1 MQGGSSRRAP
11 AMFNWEELMI
21 SKLLRRTFVAAA
33 VIAAASGFAITSN
46 AQSVAD
52 IAKKGTVTIGVLT
65 GIPPYDT
72 VDASGNTD
80 GFLADMARDVAA
92 AMGAKLQIVPVNNA
106 SRAAALESGRVDL
119 LIAQMTATPERAKTF
134 LMTNPYGAYEMRF
147 IGLKGTKIER
157 LEDLAGKRV
166 SVPKGSTQDVAVS
179 GYGIEGL
186 EVVRF
191 DDDALAMQALIS
203 GQVDATAAVATVA
216 QDIIKKRNLT
226 DLEIKA
232 NVPIFTLYWSMAV
245 RKDATELHQWLN
257 NFIYY
262 QEVTGRIDALH
273 QKWVGVPVPGGK
285 LPTF

>member
-1 MQGGSSRRAP
+1 MQGGSSRRVP

-33 VIAAASGFAITSN
+33 VIAAASGFATTSN

-134 LMTNPYGAYEMRF
+134 LMTNPYGAYEMRL
-147 IGLKGTKIER
+147 IGLKSTKIEK

-186 EVVRF
+186 DVVRF

-273 QKWVGVPVPGGK
+273 KKWVGVPVPGGK

>member
-1 MQGGSSRRAP
+1 
-11 AMFNWEELMI
+11 MFTKMV
-21 SKLLRRTFVAAA
+21 RQC
-33 VIAAASGFAITSN
+33 VIAAAIASTVCFGASSSL

-52 IAKKGTVTIGVLT
+52 ITGKGTVTIGVLT

-72 VDASGNTD
+72 VDATGKTD
-80 GFLADMARDVAA
+80 GFLVDVARDAA
-92 AMGAKLQIVPVNNA
+92 DALGVELEIVPVNNA
-106 SRAAALESGRVDL
+106 SRAAALESGRVDF

-147 IGLKGTKIER
+147 VGPKDLKVES
-157 LEDLAGKRV
+157 LEDLSGKRV

-179 GYGIEGL
+179 GYGIDGL

-216 QDIIKKRNLT
+216 EDIIKKRNLT
-226 DLEIKA
+226 NLEIK
-232 NVPIFTLYWSMAV
+232 NDVPIFTLYWSMAT
-245 RKDATELHQWLN
+245 RKGATELHQWLN

-262 QEVTGRIDALH
+262 QEVTGRLDVLH
-273 QKWVGVPVPGGK
+273 EKWVGGPIPGGK
-285 LPTF
+285 LPSF

>member
-1 MQGGSSRRAP
+1 MIKRLRHLVGGIIA
-11 AMFNWEELMI
+11 L
-21 SKLLRRTFVAAA
+21 AA
-33 VIAAASGFAITSN
+33 VLAASATGAS
-46 AQSVAD
+46 AQTTAD
-52 IAKKGTVTIGVLT
+52 IAKKGSVTIGVLT

-72 VDASGNTD
+72 VDANGNTD
-80 GFLADMARDVAA
+80 GFIVDLAKEAA
-92 AMGAKLQIVPVNNA
+92 AALGVKLEIVPVNNA
-106 SRAAALESGRVDL
+106 SRAAALESGRVDF

-147 IGLKGTKIER
+147 VAAKDMKLTSLDDLK
-157 LEDLAGKRV
+157 GKRV

-179 GYGIEGL
+179 GYGVEGL

-203 GQVDATAAVATVA
+203 GQVDATAAVAAVA
-216 QDIIKKRNLT
+216 NDIITKRNLSN
-226 DLEIKA
+226 LEVKKD
-232 NVPIFTLYWSMAV
+232 VPLFTLYWSMAT

-262 QEVTGRIDALH
+262 IEVTGKLDQLH
-273 QKWVGVPVPGGK
+273 RKWIGIPVPGGK

>member
-1 MQGGSSRRAP
+1 MP
-11 AMFNWEELMI
+11 TMFNWEELMI
-21 SKLLRRTFVAAA
+21 SKLLRRTFVAATI
-33 VIAAASGFAITSN
+33 VAAASGFATASK
-46 AQSVAD
+46 AQSIAD
-52 IAKKGTVTIGVLT
+52 IAAKGTVTIGVLT

-92 AMGAKLQIVPVNNA
+92 ALGTKLQIVPVNNA

-147 IGLKGTKIER
+147 IGLKDTKIEK

-179 GYGIEGL
+179 GYGIDGL

-216 QDIIKKRNLT
+216 QDTIKKRNLT

-232 NVPIFTLYWSMAV
+232 DVPIFTLYWSMAV
-245 RKDATELHQWLN
+245 RKDAAELHQWLN

-262 QEVTGRIDALH
+262 QEVTGRINELH
-273 QKWVGVPVPGGK
+273 KKWVGVLVPGGK
-285 LPTF
+285 LPSF

>member
-1 MQGGSSRRAP
+1 
-11 AMFNWEELMI
+11 MI
-21 SKLLRRTFVAAA
+21 SKLLKRFALAATF
-33 VIAAASGFAITSN
+33 ASALCAGASSVM
-46 AQSVAD
+46 AQSLSD
-52 IAKKGTVTIGVLT
+52 ITGKGTVTVGVLT

-72 VDASGNTD
+72 VDASGKTD
-80 GFLADMARDVAA
+80 GFLVEVARDAA
-92 AMGAKLQIVPVNNA
+92 KALGVNLEVVPVNNA
-106 SRAAALESGRVDL
+106 SRSAALESGRVDF

-147 IGLKGTKIER
+147 IAAKDLKVES
-157 LEDLAGKRV
+157 LQDLAGKRI

-216 QDIIKKRNLT
+216 EDIIKKRNLT
-226 DLEIKA
+226 NLEIKKD
-232 NVPIFTLYWSMAV
+232 VPIFTLYWSMAT
-245 RKDATELHQWLN
+245 RKDAFELHQWLN

-262 QEVTGRIDALH
+262 EEVTGRLNELH
-273 QKWVGVPVPGGK
+273 QKWIGGPIPGGK